1 MATGTPFLA
10 LFAFF
15 SLTSIYIA
23 IRWFTT
29 DAYKVRNFTW
39 VSKIVSVIYIIL
51 VLISQ
56 YYINLKHTKIICG
69 QTQRSKALLFTVV
82 PNVLMFGLIF
92 GLLIILPGWK
102 APFSNTI
109 GYTVIKTM
117 GVTDVLRK
125 MMKTAK
131 ELKDKE
137 GSQGNTGKPI
147 VGKQPPKSSAQQ
159 GGQRGGQ
166 GKADQAPPALPP
178 VPPSPAVVAAKAVAK
193 EKAKETRVEMK
204 EILKYVQNDP
214 SLIINEITPGNWDQW
229 MEKTALPKLFKK
241 EYSLNKNHADIA
253 KLYNLVS
260 LRDLVGEFIWLILAG
275 FLVIT
280 TQTNALYSINC
291 KGESSQMEKK
301 IAEQWQK
308 IENRPKITEQKKFYT
323 RE

>member
-23 IRWFTT
+23 VRWFTT

-39 VSKIVSVIYIIL
+39 VSKIVSVVYILL

-69 QTQRSKALLFTVV
+69 TTQRSKALLFTVV

-131 ELKDKE
+131 ELKNKDTPME
-137 GSQGNTGKPI
+137 GSQGKPV
-147 VGKQPPKSSAQQ
+147 VGKSPPKLS
-159 GGQRGGQ
+159 GGQRGG
-166 GKADQAPPALPP
+166 GKDEAPPALPP
-178 VPPSPAVVAAKAVAK
+178 DPPSPSVVAAKAVAK
-193 EKAKETRVEMK
+193 EKAKETRIEMK
-204 EILKYVQNDP
+204 EILKYVQDDP

-308 IENRPKITEQKKFYT
+308 IENKPKITEQKKFWT

>member
-23 IRWFTT
+23 VRWFTT
-29 DAYKVRNFTW
+29 DAFKVRNFTW
-39 VSKIVSVIYIIL
+39 VSKIVSVVYILL

-69 QTQRSKALLFTVV
+69 TTQRSKALLFTVV

-102 APFSNTI
+102 APFANTI
-109 GYTVIKTM
+109 GYSIIKTM
-117 GVTDVLRK
+117 GVTDILRK
-125 MMKTAK
+125 MMKTT
-131 ELKDKE
+131 KDKGKE
-137 GSQGNTGKPI
+137 ETGKPI
-147 VGKQPPKSSAQQ
+147 VGKQPPKSSGQQ
-159 GGQRGGQ
+159 GG
-166 GKADQAPPALPP
+166 GKDKPPPALPP
-178 VPPSPAVVAAKAVAK
+178 DPPSPSVVAAKAAAK

-214 SLIINEITPGNWDQW
+214 SLIINEITPGNWDEW
-229 MEKTALPKLFKK
+229 MEETALPKLFKK

-308 IENRPKITEQKKFYT
+308 LENRPKTTEKQKFYT

>member
-1 MATGTPFLA
+1 MNRIFLLA

-23 IRWFTT
+23 VRWFTT
-29 DAYKVRNFTW
+29 DAFKVRNFTW
-39 VSKIVSVIYIIL
+39 VSKIVSVVYILL

-69 QTQRSKALLFTVV
+69 TTQRSKALLFTVV

-102 APFSNTI
+102 APFANTI
-109 GYTVIKTM
+109 GYSIIKTM
-117 GVTDVLRK
+117 GVTDILRK
-125 MMKTAK
+125 MMKTT
-131 ELKDKE
+131 KDKGKE
-137 GSQGNTGKPI
+137 ETGKPI
-147 VGKQPPKSSAQQ
+147 VGKQPPKSSGQQ
-159 GGQRGGQ
+159 GG
-166 GKADQAPPALPP
+166 GKDKPPPALPP
-178 VPPSPAVVAAKAVAK
+178 DPPSPSVVAAKAAAK

-214 SLIINEITPGNWDQW
+214 SLIINEITPGNWDEW
-229 MEKTALPKLFKK
+229 MEETALPKLFKK

-308 IENRPKITEQKKFYT
+308 LENRPKTTEKQKFYT

>member
-23 IRWFTT
+23 VRWFTT

-39 VSKIVSVIYIIL
+39 VSKIVSVVYILL

-69 QTQRSKALLFTVV
+69 TTQRSKALLFTVV
-82 PNVLMFGLIF
+82 PNILMFGLIF

-117 GVTDVLRK
+117 GVTDILRK

-131 ELKDKE
+131 ELNKE
-137 GSQGNTGKPI
+137 GKPV
-147 VGKQPPKSSAQQ
+147 VGKSPPS
-159 GGQRGGQ
+159 GGQHGG
-166 GKADQAPPALPP
+166 GEDKPPPALPP
-178 VPPSPAVVAAKAVAK
+178 DPPSPSVVAAKAVAK
-193 EKAKETRVEMK
+193 EKAKETRIEMK
-204 EILKYVQNDP
+204 EILKYVQDDP

-308 IENRPKITEQKKFYT
+308 IENRPKITEQKKFWT

>member
-23 IRWFTT
+23 VRWFTT
-29 DAYKVRNFTW
+29 DAFKVRNFTW
-39 VSKIVSVIYIIL
+39 VSKIVSVIYILL

-69 QTQRSKALLFTVV
+69 TTQRSKALLFTIV

-125 MMKTAK
+125 MIKTT
-131 ELKDKE
+131 KDKKGSKPIE
-137 GSQGNTGKPI
+137 GSQGNTGKPM
-147 VGKQPPKSSAQQ
+147 V
-159 GGQRGGQ
+159 GQRGGGGP

-178 VPPSPAVVAAKAVAK
+178 DPPSPSVVAAKAAAK

-214 SLIINEITPGNWDQW
+214 SLIINEITPGNWDEW
-229 MEKTALPKLFKK
+229 MEETALPKLFKK
-241 EYSLNKNHADIA
+241 EYSLNKNHEDIA

-308 IENRPKITEQKKFYT
+308 LENKPKVTEQKKFYT

>member
-23 IRWFTT
+23 VRWFTT
-29 DAYKVRNFTW
+29 DAFKVRNFTW
-39 VSKIVSVIYIIL
+39 VSKIVSVVYILL

-69 QTQRSKALLFTVV
+69 TTQRSKALLFTVV
-82 PNVLMFGLIF
+82 PNILMFGLIF

-102 APFSNTI
+102 APFANTI

-117 GVTDVLRK
+117 GVTDILRK
-125 MMKTAK
+125 MIKTT
-131 ELKDKE
+131 KDK
-137 GSQGNTGKPI
+137 GNEETGKPI
-147 VGKQPPKSSAQQ
+147 VGKQPPKSSGQQ

-166 GKADQAPPALPP
+166 GKADKAPPALPP
-178 VPPSPAVVAAKAVAK
+178 IPPSPAVVAAKAVAK
-193 EKAKETRVEMK
+193 EKAKESRVEMK

-214 SLIINEITPGNWDQW
+214 SLIINEITPGNWDEW
-229 MEKTALPKLFKK
+229 MEETALPKLFKK
-241 EYSLNKNHADIA
+241 QYSLNKNHEDIA

-308 IENRPKITEQKKFYT
+308 LENRPKSTEKQKFYT

>member
-23 IRWFTT
+23 VRWFTT
-29 DAYKVRNFTW
+29 DAFKVRNFTW
-39 VSKIVSVIYIIL
+39 VSKIVSVVYILL

-69 QTQRSKALLFTVV
+69 TTQRSKALLFTIV

-125 MMKTAK
+125 MIKTTK
-131 ELKDKE
+131 
-137 GSQGNTGKPI
+137 GKPI
-147 VGKQPPKSSAQQ
+147 VGTPKSSGQQ
-159 GGQRGGQ
+159 GG
-166 GKADQAPPALPP
+166 GKDEAPPALPP
-178 VPPSPAVVAAKAVAK
+178 DPPSPAVVAAKAVAK

-214 SLIINEITPGNWDQW
+214 SLIINEITPGNWDEW
-229 MEKTALPKLFKK
+229 MEETALPKLFKK
-241 EYSLNKNHADIA
+241 QYSLNKNHEDIA

-308 IENRPKITEQKKFYT
+308 VENRPKITEQKKFWT

>member
-23 IRWFTT
+23 VRWFTT

-39 VSKIVSVIYIIL
+39 VSKIVSVVYILL

-69 QTQRSKALLFTVV
+69 TTQRSKALLFTVV

-131 ELKDKE
+131 ELNKE
-137 GSQGNTGKPI
+137 GKPV
-147 VGKQPPKSSAQQ
+147 VGKSPPS
-159 GGQRGGQ
+159 GGQHGG
-166 GKADQAPPALPP
+166 GEDKPPPALPP
-178 VPPSPAVVAAKAVAK
+178 DPPSPSVVAAKAVAK
-193 EKAKETRVEMK
+193 EKAKETRIEMK
-204 EILKYVQNDP
+204 EILKYVQDDP

-260 LRDLVGEFIWLILAG
+260 LRDLMGEFIWLILAG

-308 IENRPKITEQKKFYT
+308 IENRPKITEQKKFWT